1 MSTNS
6 SFELFKRQEIKKII
20 EKYNADVASLQSYYN
35 NQIYLVKISRN
46 TVTTK
51 NRLIANLVKE
61 FNTKVVVL
69 NKKMTTDIQYIQKLK
84 PPIVTPIP
92 TPTPTIIQEV
102 TQQVS
107 LDNCKALLIGINYK
121 GTQSELYG
129 CINDVQL
136 MKEELIKRGFKE
148 SNIVIITDDTILKP
162 KKVTILDEFKK
173 LLINAKTNDR
183 LFFMYS
189 GHGSYKRDLN
199 GDEKTGYDQMI
210 CPIDFNMIVDDELKT
225 YITNYF
231 TASNATMIS
240 LFDSCFSGSVL
251 DLRYQYYDSLTNNVD
266 SVNNKETETKNNNV
280 IMISGSSDVQTS
292 ADTVVDGTPRGA
304 VTWSFLET
312 LKGNQNDSLTWEKML
327 LAMREF
333 LKTKGYSQIPQ
344 LSSGKQIDIK
354 SKVFI

>member
-1 MSTNS
+1 MSTNA
-6 SFELFKRQEIKKII
+6 SFLLYQKQEIQKLIT
-20 EKYNADVASLQSYYN
+20 KYNLDLVSLKNNYN
-35 NQIYLVKISRN
+35 RQLYLIKTGRN
-46 TVTTK
+46 SNTIK
-51 NRLIANLVKE
+51 NRLISNLVADY
-61 FNTKVVVL
+61 NAKVVAL
-69 NKKMTTDIQYIQKLK
+69 NKKLNADIQYIQNLK
-84 PPIVTPIP
+84 PP
-92 TPTPTIIQEV
+92 TPTV

-189 GHGSYKRDLN
+189 GHGSYTRDLN

-231 TASNATMIS
+231 TASNTTMIS

>member
-1 MSTNS
+1 MSTNA
-6 SFELFKRQEIKKII
+6 SFLLYQKQEIQKLIT
-20 EKYNADVASLQSYYN
+20 KYNLDLVSLKNNYN
-35 NQIYLVKISRN
+35 RQLYLIKTGRN
-46 TVTTK
+46 SNTIK
-51 NRLIANLVKE
+51 NRLISNLVADY
-61 FNTKVVVL
+61 NAKVVAL
-69 NKKMTTDIQYIQKLK
+69 NKKLNADIRYIQNLK
-84 PPIVTPIP
+84 PP
-92 TPTPTIIQEV
+92 TPTV

-189 GHGSYKRDLN
+189 GHGSYTRDLN